1 MTKYSE
7 NETGLLNAFLL
18 QQTKIRKE
26 INISVLPSYN
36 CLLAKGMKSSSTQF
50 DQNRQKQKC

>member
-1 MTKYSE
+1 MTKHSE

-18 QQTKIRKE
+18 QQTKIRQE

-36 CLLAKGMKSSSTQF
+36 CLLVKGIKSSSTKF
-50 DQNRQKQKC
+50 DQKRRK

>member
-1 MTKYSE
+1 MTKHSE

-18 QQTKIRKE
+18 QQTKIRQE

-50 DQNRQKQKC
+50 DQNRQK